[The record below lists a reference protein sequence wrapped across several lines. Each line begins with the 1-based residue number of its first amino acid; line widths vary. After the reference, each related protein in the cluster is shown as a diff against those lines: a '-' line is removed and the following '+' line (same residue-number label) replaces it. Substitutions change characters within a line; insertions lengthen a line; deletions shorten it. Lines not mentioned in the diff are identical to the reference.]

1 MGSLRQDPTTNEWVI
16 LAPERAAR
24 KPVDCPTRPPAPPH
38 DPGCA
43 FCPGNEG
50 LTPPEIWRSP
60 GAGPWEQRV
69 VPNLFPAVAPGGT
82 TERRGERTR
91 REMAGVGAHEVVIES
106 PVHDERLDEMS
117 SERLSGV
124 VATWRERYRRL
135 AREPWVKAIVVFK
148 NFGERAGTSL
158 EHPHSQI
165 LATPVVPPDAL
176 HRYAVATRYHDD
188 TGHCVYLDL
197 LDREQEDGTRLI
209 AERGRFGAMV
219 PFASQLPYE
228 TWIIPRILQPSFGEL
243 RDEDVPDLAE
253 LLRDS
258 VAAIRR
264 SADDPDYNLVV
275 QSSPVGQELAPV
287 FQWHLRILPRTVTS
301 AGFEL
306 GSGMSINT
314 VAPEAA
320 AESLRAALVATPA
333 N

>member
-24 KPVDCPTRPPAPPH
+24 KPVDCLTRPPAPAH

-43 FCPGNEG
+43 FCPGNEH
-50 LTPPEIWRSP
+50 LTPPEIHRSLE
-60 GAGPWEQRV
+60 GASWGQRV
-69 VPNLFPAVAPGGT
+69 VPNAFPAVVPGGT
-82 TERRGERTR
+82 TERRGDRTS

-117 SERLSGV
+117 SDRLAGV

-135 AREPWVKAIVVFK
+135 AREPWVKAVVVFK

-197 LDREQEDGTRLI
+197 LAREQEAGSRMI
-209 AERGRFGAMV
+209 AERGRFGAV
-219 PFASQLPYE
+219 APFASQLPYE
-228 TWIIPRILQPSFGEL
+228 TWIIPNVLQPSFGEL
-243 RDEDVPDLAE
+243 RDDDLVDLAD
-253 LLRDS
+253 LLRDA

-264 SADDPDYNLVV
+264 SASDPDYNLVV
-275 QSSPVGQELAPV
+275 QSAPVGQELAPV

-306 GSGMSINT
+306 GSGMAINP
-314 VAPEAA
+314 VAPETA
-320 AESLRAALVATPA
+320 AEALRASLVAAPA
-333 N
+333 G